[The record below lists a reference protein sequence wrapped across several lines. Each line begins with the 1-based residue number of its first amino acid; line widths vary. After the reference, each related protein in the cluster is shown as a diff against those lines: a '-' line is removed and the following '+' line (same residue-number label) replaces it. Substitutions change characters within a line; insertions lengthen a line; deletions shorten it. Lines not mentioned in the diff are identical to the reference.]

1 MRRIG
6 KGRTLAMLAVTVV
19 TALTGC
25 AGPGAGEI
33 AATGAVRTVTDA
45 EGTQVQVPV
54 SPQRVVTLSEPTLD
68 GTLAL
73 GITPIGTVTGRGQS
87 GVPNYLSDR
96 AASIP
101 LLGGIGQPNFEAIG
115 AARPDLILVD
125 GTSVNNNP
133 PVIEAL
139 REVAPVVVTGFAGGD
154 WRDNLRNV
162 AAALN
167 RSTAGEETITAYETR
182 VEQARA
188 KLSGYAGKT
197 FSVVRWQGSAPALI
211 LKELPP
217 GRLLTDLGLDR
228 PDAQDTYGRGHS
240 EPVSLENLEQI
251 DADYM
256 FFGTLGGSSVNNP
269 DAGGSSDIAG
279 AQQALAAAEK
289 VPGFTGL
296 KAYTGDHV
304 ILVDGSA
311 WTSTGGPLLMNRL
324 IDDVLEAL
332 A

>member
-1 MRRIG
+1 
-6 KGRTLAMLAVTVV
+6 MLAVTVV